1 MTVAL
6 RPCKHTWKEVSDLIL
21 KTSERRTKYKYS
33 KYKLQQMKKCF
44 LAMRAHLN
52 AAVHHGLRQSF
63 WFHLCWIDSVE
74 WFRVRSGKILSVIL
88 DHVANQLFKLLKCVF
103 ASHICGLRTFH
114 QEVQCHIRCKQ
125 SSYTW
130 AKKCHITPPKNCII
144 AQQTYL
150 IYVPSLELSAFLS
163 LNHS

>member
-1 MTVAL
+1 
-6 RPCKHTWKEVSDLIL
+6 
-21 KTSERRTKYKYS
+21 
-33 KYKLQQMKKCF
+33 
-44 LAMRAHLN
+44 MRAHLN

-130 AKKCHITPPKNCII
+130 AKKCHITPQKKLYYCPANLSHLCAISWVKCLLIFEPFIDFFESGQVQASVWKFQSICSEKTMWDLQKAWRTI
-144 AQQTYL
+144 AHEHFK
-150 IYVPSLELSAFLS
+150 S
-163 LNHS
+163 

>member
-1 MTVAL
+1 
-6 RPCKHTWKEVSDLIL
+6 
-21 KTSERRTKYKYS
+21 
-33 KYKLQQMKKCF
+33 
-44 LAMRAHLN
+44 MRAHLN

-130 AKKCHITPPKNCII
+130 AKKCHITPPKKLYYCPANLSHLCAISWVKCL
-144 AQQTYL
+144 L
-150 IYVPSLELSAFLS
+150 IFEPFIDLFWKWSGTSIGLKISVNLFWKNYVRPSESLENDCSWAL
-163 LNHS
+163 

>member
-6 RPCKHTWKEVSDLIL
+6 CPCKHTWKEVSDLIL

-33 KYKLQQMKKCF
+33 KYAADEKCF

-103 ASHICGLRTFH
+103 ASHICGLRTLD

-130 AKKCHITPPKNCII
+130 AKKCYVNPPKK
-144 AQQTYL
+144 QKTVLLPSKL
-150 IYVPSLELSAFLS
+150 ISFMRHLLS
-163 LNHS
+163 

>member
-1 MTVAL
+1 
-6 RPCKHTWKEVSDLIL
+6 
-21 KTSERRTKYKYS
+21 
-33 KYKLQQMKKCF
+33 
-44 LAMRAHLN
+44 MRAHLN

-130 AKKCHITPPKNCII
+130 AKKCHITPQKTVLLPSKLISFMCHLIFEPFIDLFWKWSGTSIGLKISVNLFWKN
-144 AQQTYL
+144 
-150 IYVPSLELSAFLS
+150 YVRPSESLENDCSWAL
-163 LNHS
+163 